1 MTRQWVINA
10 SPLIAIAKIS
20 LIHLLPEMCSDLV
33 IPAEVVRE
41 INSGPQ
47 DDPARTW
54 LNAVGV
60 SYIREVEPVN
70 PIIAAWDLGMGET
83 HVISWAYE
91 NRNYEAVIDDR
102 AAKNAAN
109 SLNIPVRGTLGIIL
123 LAKKEGRLSQ
133 VKPFLEQLVQIGF
146 RVSPAILASVLQLA
160 GEE

>member
-1 MTRQWVINA
+1 
-10 SPLIAIAKIS
+10 
-20 LIHLLPEMCSDLV
+20 
-33 IPAEVVRE
+33 
-41 INSGPQ
+41 
-47 DDPARTW
+47 
-54 LNAVGV
+54 
-60 SYIREVEPVN
+60 
-70 PIIAAWDLGMGET
+70 MGET

-146 RVSPAILASVLQLA
+146 RVSPAILATVLQLA